1 MAEILK
7 DISDNSFG
15 KTEVGEPNPH
25 YRQIR
30 TDGTVE
36 PERLS
41 DESKHLW
48 GKNFLVNSEI
58 CYEYYLNGLHSSYP
72 DFIMKDKKGRLH
84 LFEVKSV
91 NDSNTIRVNPEE
103 YKDKIRALKEC
114 YRQCSKLLDYYFY
127 LPVLK
132 EDCWHITRLYKG
144 NEDTITDDMFR
155 CELNKC

>member
-58 CYEYYLNGLHSSYP
+58 CYE
-72 DFIMKDKKGRLH
+72 
-84 LFEVKSV
+84 
-91 NDSNTIRVNPEE
+91 
-103 YKDKIRALKEC
+103 
-114 YRQCSKLLDYYFY
+114 
-127 LPVLK
+127 
-132 EDCWHITRLYKG
+132 
-144 NEDTITDDMFR
+144 
-155 CELNKC
+155 